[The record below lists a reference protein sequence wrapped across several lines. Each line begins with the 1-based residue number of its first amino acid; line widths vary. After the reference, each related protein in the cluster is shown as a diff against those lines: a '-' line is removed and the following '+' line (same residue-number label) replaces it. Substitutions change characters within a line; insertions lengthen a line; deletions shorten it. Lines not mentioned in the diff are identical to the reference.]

1 MGTFCTKLS
10 NLEISCTDWTIICA
24 LIEYNIFIK
33 YKIHTD
39 QSDFKHYTRSPSHKY
54 NFHSNLWKPR
64 GCTAHINST
73 LPKQQSLLWQKK
85 KKATQV
91 YTNIQLDFIGRE
103 INTILL
109 KWKLTF
115 RLGDDTTIRSQGL
128 LIYYPLAELRYLA
141 VHAVLSHW
149 KRSLNGLDYCNLRCW
164 LSARGYSPT
173 AGSAEECACYR
184 LPRHYHS

>member
-1 MGTFCTKLS
+1 MGTTRLHCPYKLHLTK
-10 NLEISCTDWTIICA
+10 TT
-24 LIEYNIFIK
+24 
-33 YKIHTD
+33 
-39 QSDFKHYTRSPSHKY
+39 
-54 NFHSNLWKPR
+54 KPVL
-64 GCTAHINST
+64 T
-73 LPKQQSLLWQKK
+73 KK
-85 KKATQV
+85 KKVTQV

-115 RLGDDTTIRSQGL
+115 RLGDDTTITSQGL
-128 LIYYPLAELRYLA
+128 LIYYPLAELRYLV

-149 KRSLNGLDYCNLRCW
+149 KRSLNGLDYCNLQCW

-184 LPRHYHS
+184 LPRHYHSYPGVNLRWNYWWFKLTPMLWNLTA